1 MAAGDTAKRLRES
14 VCPDLIAVG
23 RQELE
28 RLLEE
33 HWEDSRWKLR
43 PGAIRCEAAT
53 PDSAW
58 LTYDG
63 RELYVFR
70 SSRAQHAAHVRFV
83 EEGLNHI
90 KYVNEDRRLYF
101 IIVDNK
107 KADA

>member
-1 MAAGDTAKRLRES
+1 MVAGDTAKRLRES
-14 VCPDLIAVG
+14 ACPDLIAAG
-23 RQELE
+23 KQELA

-33 HWEDSRWKLR
+33 HWEDSCWKLR
-43 PGAIRCEAAT
+43 RGAIRCEAAT

-70 SSRAQHAAHVRFV
+70 NNRDQHAAHIRFV
-83 EEGLNHI
+83 EEGLYHV
-90 KYVNEDRRLYF
+90 KYAKEDRRLYF

-107 KADA
+107 KADD